1 MGNHSELKFG
11 EYRDP
16 WTEVGFRMF
25 SKLTSSK
32 SLKLS
37 NFSIS
42 NLRIQIQIISEELM
56 KNNLDK
62 KKTFDRSRAI
72 GPNLGH
78 VTSSEI
84 LF

>member
-16 WTEVGFRMF
+16 WTELGFRMF

-37 NFSIS
+37 NFS
-42 NLRIQIQIISEELM
+42 RIQIQIISEQLM

-62 KKTFDRSRAI
+62 KKNF
-72 GPNLGH
+72 
-78 VTSSEI
+78 
-84 LF
+84 

>member
-37 NFSIS
+37 NFS
-42 NLRIQIQIISEELM
+42 RIQIQIISEQLM

-72 GPNLGH
+72 GPNLGQ

>member
-16 WTEVGFRMF
+16 WTELGFRMF

-37 NFSIS
+37 NFS
-42 NLRIQIQIISEELM
+42 RIQIQIISEQLM

>member
-37 NFSIS
+37 NFS
-42 NLRIQIQIISEELM
+42 RIQIQIISEQLM